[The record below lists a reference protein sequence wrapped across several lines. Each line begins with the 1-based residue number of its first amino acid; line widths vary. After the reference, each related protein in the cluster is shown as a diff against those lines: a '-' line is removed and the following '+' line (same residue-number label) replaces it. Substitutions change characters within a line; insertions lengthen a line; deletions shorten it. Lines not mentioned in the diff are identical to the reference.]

1 MNWRIVAP
9 VTFIVFILAP
19 NCINGDCTYGDIRL
33 VDGSNIYEGRVE
45 ICVNN
50 QWGTV
55 CDDQWDASDAEV
67 VCRQL
72 YNLTSNAVAY
82 TNAYFGQG
90 TGPTW
95 LDDVQCTGSETHL
108 VNCTKNGIGIH
119 NCGHHEDAGVQCLSL
134 NDTGK
139 SDIYTV

>member
-1 MNWRIVAP
+1 MIV
-9 VTFIVFILAP
+9 V
-19 NCINGDCTYGDIRL
+19 CTYGGELRL
-33 VDGSNIYEGRVE
+33 VDGANIYEGRVE

-55 CDDQWDASDAEV
+55 CDDDWDTSDAEV

-72 YNLTSNAVAY
+72 GYNLTGDAIAY

-90 TGPTW
+90 AGHIW
-95 LDDVQCTGSETHL
+95 LDNIKCTGSENEL
-108 VNCTKNGIGIH
+108 LNCSHNGIGIH
-119 NCGHHEDAGVQCLSL
+119 NCDHEEDASVLCPTSNIS

-139 SDIYTV
+139 SKNYVLLRYNYL